1 MDLVKTAIEFMGKGM
16 LAVFIVS
23 FIIIMFVW
31 ILNFFTG
38 GGIKNMIARSKAK
51 QQAKKQKKNNP
62 NS

>member
-16 LAVFIVS
+16 LAVFLVS
-23 FIIIMFVW
+23 FIIIIFVW
-31 ILNFFTG
+31 LLNFFTG

>member
-16 LAVFIVS
+16 LAVFLVS
-23 FIIIMFVW
+23 FIIIIFVW
-31 ILNFFTG
+31 LLTG